1 MARATNSLPV
11 PVAPVIR
18 TELSESASLSISEKT
33 FCITGDCPIKL
44 ARTASGREFSRGD
57 QGFNSARG
65 EEKSVLEGAWGCI
78 ILFQNTQESV
88 AESSRL
94 SFKTTTRR
102 PLPLAGASSLFDV
115 IGIFLKNL
123 RFWRPQRRI
132 SGNLFRVTGC
142 SNAPCCPVLKLREQ
156 GPGLFNKLGAKPIE
170 KRLTLWGGF
179 ITRPQLKS

>member
-1 MARATNSLPV
+1 MHYGRLPDQTRTNCFWTRVLPGGPGV
-11 PVAPVIR
+11 Q
-18 TELSESASLSISEKT
+18 L
-33 FCITGDCPIKL
+33 C
-44 ARTASGREFSRGD
+44 
-57 QGFNSARG
+57 
-65 EEKSVLEGAWGCI
+65 AWGGKVC
-78 ILFQNTQESV
+78 LRGGLGLHNFFQNTQESV
-88 AESSRL
+88 AQSSRL

-102 PLPLAGASSLFDV
+102 SLPLAGASSLFDV